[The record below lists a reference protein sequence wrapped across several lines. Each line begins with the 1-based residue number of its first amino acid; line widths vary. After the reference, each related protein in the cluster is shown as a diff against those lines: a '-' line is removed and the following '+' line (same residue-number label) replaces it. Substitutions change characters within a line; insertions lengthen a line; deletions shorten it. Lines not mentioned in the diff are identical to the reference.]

1 MPSART
7 VRLSPGL
14 TTPSVVAVAGVPGS
28 PGSPF
33 APRGRPNASVVSPAA
48 SRVAVTVASM
58 PASRVR
64 AVTPAI
70 RSPRGMSRMRLLSP
84 APSVD
89 MLAAACWEGLT
100 VFAPTPMILLPRG
113 TPTISV

>member
-1 MPSART
+1 
-7 VRLSPGL
+7 
-14 TTPSVVAVAGVPGS
+14 
-28 PGSPF
+28 
-33 APRGRPNASVVSPAA
+33 
-48 SRVAVTVASM
+48 
-58 PASRVR
+58 
-64 AVTPAI
+64 
-70 RSPRGMSRMRLLSP
+70 MRLLSP

>member
-1 MPSART
+1 M
-7 VRLSPGL
+7 
-14 TTPSVVAVAGVPGS
+14 
-28 PGSPF
+28 
-33 APRGRPNASVVSPAA
+33 VSPAA
-48 SRVAVTVASM
+48 SRVAVTVAST
-58 PASRVR
+58 PVARVR

-70 RSPRGMSRMRLLSP
+70 RLPRGMSRMRLMSP

-89 MLAAACWEGLT
+89 MLAPASWEGLT